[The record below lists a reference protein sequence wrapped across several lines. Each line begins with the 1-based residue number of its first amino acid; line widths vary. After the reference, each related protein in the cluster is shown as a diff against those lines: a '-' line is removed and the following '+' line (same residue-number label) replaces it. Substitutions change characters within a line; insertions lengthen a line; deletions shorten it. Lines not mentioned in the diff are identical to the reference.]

1 MDSTAPF
8 VAVADRQDSHKP
20 ALDPHAPVWLQRDGR
35 STASPAA
42 PSHPQFERIMAQ
54 MPLAVRQTFSH
65 EQLAALAHA
74 TLPTTARH
82 AIDYRISVPF
92 FGRRYYL
99 AILAGRE
106 RRSLERLL
114 REGQAILSRAMMFYT
129 AAIVSL
135 AGISVVTGLVVFY
148 LAKSLIGVDLFEGNP
163 MHDAL
168 QNIGR

>member
-1 MDSTAPF
+1 MNSTAPF
-8 VAVADRQDSHKP
+8 AAVADMQDGREP
-20 ALDPHAPVWLQRDGR
+20 ALDPHAPVWIQRDGH

-54 MPLAVRQTFSH
+54 IPLAVRQSFSQ

-74 TLPTTARH
+74 TLPATARH

-99 AILAGRE
+99 TIFAGRE

-114 REGQAILSRAMMFYT
+114 REGQAMLSRALTFYT
-129 AAIVSL
+129 VAICSL

-148 LAKSLIGVDLFEGNP
+148 LAKSLIGIDLFDGNP
-163 MHDAL
+163 MYDAL
-168 QNIGR
+168 QDIGR